1 MRYKPDHKYSEEE
14 LKEYKKWSVKYRAI
28 LISVCAF
35 LCIGIGTLYFVKD
48 HLANKRRHEQIE
60 REYQE
65 REIRIARA
73 QKERREKEIADSIRW
88 ARYRDSIAQLPPPP
102 PPEPPKPPRYT
113 HQDVERMVQKV
124 AHDNYCASAW
134 QIDED
139 NWIMHYSSGEGKQQ
153 KHYFR
158 KFNVFKKTYG
168 PVMNMK
174 KAKNGEYYLAANPKH
189 RYIQEG
195 PCLVYYV
202 NGVEKGRWNHNGHL
216 LIDLDT
222 PEEPYEG
229 YESWEDYYY
238 DNEED
243 LYFYYGGK

>member
-1 MRYKPDHKYSEEE
+1 M
-14 LKEYKKWSVKYRAI
+14 
-28 LISVCAF
+28 
-35 LCIGIGTLYFVKD
+35 
-48 HLANKRRHEQIE
+48 
-60 REYQE
+60 
-65 REIRIARA
+65 IARA
-73 QKERREKEIADSIRW
+73 QAERRAEEIADSIRW
-88 ARYRDSIAQLPPPP
+88 TRYRDSIAQLPPAP
-102 PPEPPKPPRYT
+102 PPKPPKYT
-113 HQDVERMVQKV
+113 FQDVERMVQKV

-139 NWIMHYSSGEGKQQ
+139 NWIMHYSSGEGKRE

-158 KFNVFKKTYG
+158 EFNVSKKTYG
-168 PVMNMK
+168 AVMNMK
-174 KAKNGEYYLAANPKH
+174 KSQTGEYYLASNPKH

-243 LYFYYGGK
+243 LYFDYGGK